1 MSAAAKPL
9 AGGAPA
15 SGAAGGPERAGRGRS
30 GRVRVPT
37 ILQTAAHESGAAAL
51 GMVLARYGKWL
62 PLERLCE
69 EAGVTRDGSRADN
82 LVAAAGNLGLEA
94 RLLSDGA
101 EAALSLPTPALVQLD
116 SGFAVLEGTT
126 RGRVWL
132 NDPAAGER
140 SLSPGDFAKH
150 YAGAAVALRP
160 AAGFR
165 REGSGPSLV
174 ASLAHHLRG
183 AGGAA
188 EIVLLV
194 TVLLVVPGL
203 LLPGLLKVF
212 IDEVLIKELAGWLLP
227 LIIGLAL
234 SGVLEALLLSVQQY
248 YLKRLQIA
256 VAIGIA
262 GGFLWHVL
270 RLPVQFFGLRTVG
283 DIVARYRSSSQ
294 VSDLLAESVSTNLLN
309 LVMVAFFGPLL
320 FLFNVELAAVAV
332 VLTLLNV
339 AAVQMARAK
348 RAELNR
354 RQLNEE
360 GKLTAAGMSGL
371 KAIETLKAMGTEPFF
386 FRNWARTNS
395 EVVDAR
401 QDVGRISLMLDAVPT
416 VLNAVTVAS
425 VLGFGAILV
434 MRGAMSVGDLIAF
447 QWLLK
452 RFSQPMQQLVNVTQ
466 SLQLLQSNL
475 RRIDDVLA
483 YPSDPL
489 LSAPP
494 AADAAT
500 PRLGDGAGSPRLAG
514 ALRLKD
520 VSFSYSPVS
529 EPLIRNFDLE
539 LEPGA
544 RVALVGGSGSGKS
557 TLGKLI
563 VGLYRPTD
571 GQVLFD
577 GKAIEQIP
585 RPVFLG
591 SIGYVDQDI
600 FLFDGTVRENITM
613 WDSSIPIE
621 AVRRAA
627 RDACIDDIVSA
638 RAGAYESRVAEG
650 GVNFSGGQRQRI
662 EIARALV
669 REPRL
674 VVLDEAT
681 AALDAETERQID
693 DNLRRRGCTCVIIA
707 HRLST
712 IRDADEIIVLDRGQ
726 VVERGRHDELLA
738 HKGRYAELVSMA

>member
-1 MSAAAKPL
+1 MS
-9 AGGAPA
+9 
-15 SGAAGGPERAGRGRS
+15 
-30 GRVRVPT
+30 VPT
-37 ILQTAAHESGAAAL
+37 LLQTATHESGAAAL
-51 GMVLARYGKWL
+51 GMVLAHYGKWL

-69 EAGVTRDGSRADN
+69 ETGVSRDGSRAEN
-82 LVAAAGNLGLEA
+82 ITAAAHNLGLEA
-94 RLLSDGA
+94 QQRGDGA
-101 EAALSLPTPALVQLD
+101 EAALRLPTPALVQLD
-116 SGFAVLEGTT
+116 SGFAVLEGSA

-132 NDPAAGER
+132 NDPASGRR

-150 YAGAAVALRP
+150 YAGAAITLRP

-165 REGSGPSLV
+165 REGHGPNLVTSLGR
-174 ASLAHHLRG
+174 HLGGARG
-183 AGGAA
+183 AT

-212 IDEVLIKELAGWLLP
+212 IDEVLIKQLASWLLP

-234 SGVLEALLLSVQQY
+234 SGLLDALLLSVQQF

-262 GGFLWHVL
+262 GGFLWHLL

-283 DIVARYRSSSQ
+283 DVVARYRSSTQ

-320 FLFNVELAAVAV
+320 FLFDVQLAAVAV
-332 VLTLLNV
+332 ALTLLNIG
-339 AAVQMARAK
+339 AVQLARGK
-348 RAELNR
+348 RAQLNR

-360 GKLTAAGMSGL
+360 GKLTAAGMGGL
-371 KAIETLKAMGTEPFF
+371 KAIETLKAMGTEPYF
-386 FRNWARTNS
+386 FRSWAQTNS

-401 QDVGRISLMLDAVPT
+401 QEVGRISLTLDAVPA
-416 VLNAVTVAS
+416 VLNALTIAS
-425 VLGFGAILV
+425 MLGFGAILV
-434 MRGAMSVGDLIAF
+434 IRGAMSVGDLIAF

-452 RFSQPMQQLVNVTQ
+452 RFSQPMQQLVTVTQ

-483 YPSDPL
+483 YPGDPL
-489 LSAPP
+489 LAGR
-494 AADAAT
+494 AVTGAAT
-500 PRLGDGAGSPRLAG
+500 AAPEPRLGDGSPSLRLSG
-514 ALRLKD
+514 ALSLKD
-520 VSFSYSPVS
+520 VGFSYSPVN
-529 EPLIRNFDLE
+529 EPLIQHFDLE

-563 VGLYRPTD
+563 VGLYRPTE

-577 GKAIEQIP
+577 GLPIDRIP
-585 RPVFLG
+585 RALFLG

-600 FLFDGTVRENITM
+600 FLFNGTVRENITM

-627 RDACIDDIVSA
+627 GDACIDDIVSA
-638 RAGAYESRVAEG
+638 RIGAYDSQVAEG

-712 IRDADEIIVLDRGQ
+712 IRDADEIIVLDRGR
-726 VVERGRHDELLA
+726 VIERGRHDELIA
-738 HKGRYAELVSMA
+738 RKGRYAELVAMA